1 MYDGRGAVGCFSP
14 LHARRASRSMQ
25 ASPQQGTVV
34 PSQQSGGV
42 TGSSLF
48 WSWDEQQAS
57 APLFLASPSMFAMWS
72 LAAPAPLLP
81 WQPSTGSSQ
90 QRDCTLISS
99 SFLLHSSWLSSSW
112 SSSLLFAVLPLAT
125 SPGPSPEVDCDV
137 GSAVGCAGGRGGPQ
151 QAEPQAMF
159 RG

>member
-1 MYDGRGAVGCFSP
+1 
-14 LHARRASRSMQ
+14 MQ

-57 APLFLASPSMFAMWS
+57 AALFLAWPSMFAMWS
-72 LAAPAPLLP
+72 LAALAPLRP
-81 WQPSTGSSQ
+81 WQPSAGSSQ
-90 QRDCTLISS
+90 QRDWALTSS
-99 SFLLHSSWLSSSW
+99 SLLLHSSWLSW
-112 SSSLLFAVLPLAT
+112 SMFLAT
-125 SPGPSPEVDCDV
+125 WSGPSPKVDCDV
-137 GSAVGCAGGRGGPQ
+137 GSAVGCEEEGRAGPQ

>member
-1 MYDGRGAVGCFSP
+1 
-14 LHARRASRSMQ
+14 MQ

-57 APLFLASPSMFAMWS
+57 APLSLASPLMFAMWS

-90 QRDCTLISS
+90 QRDWTLISAS
-99 SFLLHSSWLSSSW
+99 SLLHSSWLSSW
-112 SSSLLFAVLPLAT
+112 LSSSMFLAVPPLAT
-125 SPGPSPEVDCDV
+125 LRGPSPEVDCDV
-137 GSAVGCAGGRGGPQ
+137 GSAVGCEGGRAGPQ